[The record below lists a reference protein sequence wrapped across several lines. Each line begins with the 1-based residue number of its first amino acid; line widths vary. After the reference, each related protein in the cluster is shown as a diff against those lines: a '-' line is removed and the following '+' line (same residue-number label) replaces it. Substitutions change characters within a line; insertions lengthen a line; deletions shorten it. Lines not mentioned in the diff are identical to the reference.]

1 MEIQDTRYV
10 LLEEGKVFMLFL
22 TQRQA
27 KQEQRKYKELHP
39 DLDYTLFYDEY
50 YEYTEFINE
59 N

>member
-27 KQEQRKYKELHP
+27 KQEQVKYSLLFPHLEYKI
-39 DLDYTLFYDEY
+39 FYDEY
-50 YEYTEFINE
+50 YEYSEYN
-59 N
+59 

>member
-1 MEIQDTRYV
+1 MEIKDTRFV
-10 LLEEGKVFMLFL
+10 LLEEEKPFILLL
-22 TQRQA
+22 TERQA

-39 DLDYTLFYDEY
+39 NLEYTIFYDEY